1 MGRSAVLVSRM
12 CTTRASSRT
21 YVRCT
26 WTVSGETSSSSG
38 SAVSAAVTT
47 CSGAASSNPPA
58 SPVTPASASKPA
70 TVAFV
75 LVPMSAATDFANPRT
90 GWCFADFSLTRRI

>member
-1 MGRSAVLVSRM
+1 M
-12 CTTRASSRT
+12 
-21 YVRCT
+21 RCT

-38 SAVSAAVTT
+38 CADSAALTT
-47 CSGAASSNPPA
+47 SSGAASSNPPA

-70 TVAFV
+70 MVAFV

-90 GWCFADFSLTRRI
+90 GWLFADVSLTRGI